1 MIALRR
7 VFVLAS
13 TIAVIFG
20 ANAASAATVPLA
32 GVAAFKPP
40 MLSQLRIAFA
50 GAANPE
56 DFAPYRVA
64 LAGSNVPA
72 LAPIKRPVARAELG
86 VFASVAISAARL
98 PATAKWKAVGGRDY
112 TALFDSDCDA
122 AGLAGCDSRFA
133 KRLRAATAN
142 ARGLGTPDMLSLV
155 NREVN
160 LAMRYQPDSRNW
172 GTGDY
177 WATPSE
183 MASKGAG
190 DCEDFAVA
198 KLWMLRGLGVSAD
211 RLQIVVLSDIKRQV
225 YHAVLVVHDNG
236 TSYVLD
242 NLSEAVR
249 TDTAYPNYVPIMS
262 FVGDKSYI
270 HGFENRN
277 SAVAFSGDLGTVRPG
292 EGI

>member
-13 TIAVIFG
+13 TMAVMFG
-20 ANAASAATVPLA
+20 ASAVSAATIPLA
-32 GVAAFKPP
+32 SAAAFKPA
-40 MLSQLRIAFA
+40 MLSQWRMAFA
-50 GAANPE
+50 TAANDE
-56 DFAPYRVA
+56 DFATFRVA
-64 LAGSNVPA
+64 LTGANA
-72 LAPIKRPVARAELG
+72 LAPAPAKRPVTRAELG

-112 TALFDSDCDA
+112 AELFGSQCDA
-122 AGLAGCDSRFA
+122 TGLTNCDSRFA
-133 KRLRAATAN
+133 KRLRAATVN
-142 ARGLGTPDMLSLV
+142 ARGLDAPHMLSLV

-160 LAMRYQPDSRNW
+160 LAMRYQPDSQNW

-183 MASKGAG
+183 MARKGAG

-198 KLWMLRGLGVSAD
+198 KFWMLRGLGVPAD

-242 NLSEAVR
+242 NLSETVR

-277 SAVAFSGDLGTVRPG
+277 TAIAFSGDLGAVRPG